1 MTVPTHAQF
10 SKLISNR
17 IPTIFSR
24 LIFTFHFLSEAI
36 FVEKRKPKVFGLKNA
51 MEREIRKRLTF
62 VTGQIASK
70 IFQKII
76 IKALVISKRLKFF

>member
-1 MTVPTHAQF
+1 MTVPTHVQI

-24 LIFTFHFLSEAI
+24 LIFTFHFPSQAI
-36 FVEKRKPKVFGLKNA
+36 FVEKRKPKIFGLKNA
-51 MEREIRKRLTF
+51 MNRDIRKCLTF

-70 IFQKII
+70 IFQKIK
-76 IKALVISKRLKFF
+76 IKALVISKRLKFP